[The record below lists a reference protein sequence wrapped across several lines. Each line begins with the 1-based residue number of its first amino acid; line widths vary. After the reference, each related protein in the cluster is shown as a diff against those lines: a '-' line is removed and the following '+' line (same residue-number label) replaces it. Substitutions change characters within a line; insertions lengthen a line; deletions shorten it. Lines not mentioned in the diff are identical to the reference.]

1 MEQKNENVVVTS
13 FSNSRKES
21 FQETKDWDLK
31 KQGFDN
37 STFHVRN
44 KDLSKKYFILIK
56 NGIFYYILITLTF
69 F

>member
-44 KDLSKKYFILIK
+44 KDLSKNIL
-56 NGIFYYILITLTF
+56 F
-69 F
+69 